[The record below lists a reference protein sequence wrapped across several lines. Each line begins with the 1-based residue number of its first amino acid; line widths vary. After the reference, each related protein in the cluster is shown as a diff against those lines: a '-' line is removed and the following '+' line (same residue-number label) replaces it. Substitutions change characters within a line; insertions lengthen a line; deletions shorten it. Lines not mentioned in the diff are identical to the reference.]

1 MFRGACLT
9 VMTLAAVASAHAQM
23 PKTLPN
29 PINPNPFN
37 QDIENRKRIEEVN
50 DQHNRE
56 QAKAPPEVA
65 KFMAAIKPRKHL
77 FPDFDRVVLH
87 GTAPMTLS
95 LLSLIAESP
104 YAADIAY
111 HLNKH
116 PEQSGA
122 IAQMPSEQARLE
134 LLKIEASVAATH
146 PIRK

>member
-1 MFRGACLT
+1 VFRGACVAVVTVLT
-9 VMTLAAVASAHAQM
+9 IASAYGQM

-37 QDIENRKRIEEVN
+37 QDIEQRKRIVEIN

-56 QAKAPPEVA
+56 QANAPPEIA

-77 FPDFDRVVLH
+77 FSDFDRVVLH

-111 HLNKH
+111 YLNKH

-122 IAQMPSEQARLE
+122 VAQMPLEQARSE
-134 LLKIEASVAATH
+134 LLKIEASVASAH